1 MTEKLKIFAIE
12 LACNYEKVEY
22 AVIHIKAKTEK
33 QAFRI
38 YKKDEGKYWSDA
50 EWEDSGKG
58 GEILVDDVYEKDVHE
73 VVEIKKKKKKRGK
86 KN

>member
-1 MTEKLKIFAIE
+1 MTKKLRTFAID

-33 QAFRI
+33 EAFRK
-38 YKKDEGKYWSDA
+38 YKKDEGRYWSDA

-58 GEILVDDVYEKDVHE
+58 GEVIVDDVYEKDVHE
-73 VVEIKKKKKKRGK
+73 VIEIKRGK
-86 KN
+86 KK